1 MATEKETEIE
11 RLIVARFDRIDRKLE
26 NQINE
31 IKIEMVKVE
40 SRLGQEINKLESR
53 LGKEIVQVESKLGQE
68 IARIKVDVNWIKWL
82 FGGLLSAILI
92 LLSIIIT
99 ILFKLV
105 NP

>member
-1 MATEKETEIE
+1 MTTEKETEIE
-11 RLIVARFDRIDRKLE
+11 RLIVARFEQIDRKLE

-31 IKIEMVKVE
+31 IKIEIVKVE
-40 SRLGQEINKLESR
+40 SR
-53 LGKEIVQVESKLGQE
+53 LGQE

>member
-1 MATEKETEIE
+1 MTTEKETEIE
-11 RLIVARFDRIDRKLE
+11 RLIVARFDQIDRKLE

-31 IKIEMVKVE
+31 IKIEIVKVE
-40 SRLGQEINKLESR
+40 SRLGQEMTKVESR
-53 LGKEIVQVESKLGQE
+53 LGQE
-68 IARIKVDVNWIKWL
+68 IAKIKVDVNWIKWL

>member
-11 RLIVARFDRIDRKLE
+11 RLIVDRFEQIDRKLE

-31 IKIEMVKVE
+31 IKIKIVKVE
-40 SRLGQEINKLESR
+40 FR
-53 LGKEIVQVESKLGQE
+53 LGQE